1 MKALPGNGL
10 SRRLHTQ
17 NDKKRNKMK
26 KTLFFIKY
34 LNYRMCI
41 SKGKFPANKE
51 TDMTKTETTRRLKS
65 EVSQPKSALLRIL
78 RTIERDGLRKDADQL
93 SNIIARLE
101 DWQNR

>member
-1 MKALPGNGL
+1 MIYVRTGRMVSMLKRPENGL

-41 SKGKFPANKE
+41 SKGIFPANKE
-51 TDMTKTETTRRLKS
+51 PDHE
-65 EVSQPKSALLRIL
+65 
-78 RTIERDGLRKDADQL
+78 
-93 SNIIARLE
+93 
-101 DWQNR
+101 

>member
-1 MKALPGNGL
+1 
-10 SRRLHTQ
+10 
-17 NDKKRNKMK
+17 MK
-26 KTLFFIKY
+26 KELDRINEYFY
-34 LNYRMCI
+34 
-41 SKGKFPANKE
+41 KGASARGRSPP
-51 TDMTKTETTRRLKS
+51 TWRLIMTKTETTRRLKS